1 MSIMK
6 LSLLSSFFKAKEETL
21 IVPDSLLLKKIKLLS
36 QNSNLIVY
44 AYKEIFH
51 HKNAY
56 LIPLMIYDNLRGIY
70 IFEMKEWSYDDL
82 KNATA
87 SKAESVDNSKDTLA
101 FDKTHAV
108 IKQKFNELLHNDGVE
123 IFNYLLMENLSSDEY
138 EHLNESLQAILPK
151 DKIIFSDSDSSEIF
165 KKLQNAAPENHLLP
179 SADTVLGTLFI
190 QYAIVKNSGE
200 IHLCNDAQTAFI
212 DAKIRGLQNLSA
224 PAKSGKSYTLLLK
237 SLKELFQK
245 ERQKIILLKPTTLS
259 KDILHKRFLEL
270 IEHAIIDI
278 DLMAFEI
285 LTPMELIN
293 RHLTK
298 LKMPRLDDALYI
310 DEKLMQKSFDAAD
323 LIICDDANLMPQNFL
338 SYLKHI
344 QKKSDLILVNDAN
357 EELAFSFTQSY
368 LPQER
373 EIHFYKTN
381 PHAKALHLVSSLLQ
395 SAKASEIVVIS
406 NTLSREKLKDDLS
419 SFIEDETLIIDASK
433 HLLEQKF
440 DSLLLTTYSDIVDI
454 DAKHVI
460 LMDVC
465 YGNKDEITY
474 ACSIATQTLKI
485 LYEED
490 CQEIERLKETYESK

>member
-1 MSIMK
+1 MK
-6 LSLLSSFFKAKEETL
+6 LSFLSSFFKAKEEAL
-21 IVPDSLLLKKIKLLS
+21 VVPDSLLLKKIKLLS

-44 AYKEIFH
+44 AYREIFH

-138 EHLNESLQAILPK
+138 EHLNDSLQEMLPK
-151 DKIIFSDSDSSEIF
+151 EKIIFSDSDSSEIF
-165 KKLQNAAPENHLLP
+165 KKLQNSAPENHALP
-179 SADTVLGTLFI
+179 SADTILGTLFI
-190 QYAIVKNSGE
+190 QYAIVENENE
-200 IHLCNDAQTAFI
+200 IHLCNNEQIALI
-212 DAKIRGLQNLSA
+212 DAKITGLQNLLA

-237 SLKELFQK
+237 SLKELFK
-245 ERQKIILLKPTTLS
+245 NERQKIILVKPTTLS

-293 RHLTK
+293 RHLMK
-298 LKMPRLDDALYI
+298 LKMPLLDDALYI
-310 DEKLMQKSFDAAD
+310 DEKLMKKSFDAAD

-338 SYLKHI
+338 AYLKHI
-344 QKKSDLILVNDAN
+344 QKKSDLLVVNDSSETA
-357 EELAFSFTQSY
+357 AFSFTQSY

-381 PHAKALHLVSSLLQ
+381 PHAKALHLISSLLRQ
-395 SAKASEIVVIS
+395 AKADEIVVIS
-406 NTLSREKLKDDLS
+406 NSLSREKLKDDLS
-419 SFIEDETLIIDASK
+419 SFIEDEALIIDASK
-433 HLLEQKF
+433 HLLEQKL
-440 DSLLLTTYSDIVDI
+440 DSLLLTTYNDIVDL

-460 LMDVC
+460 LMDIC
-465 YGNKDEITY
+465 YADKDEIAY
-474 ACSIATQTLKI
+474 AYSIATQSLYL
-485 LYEED
+485 LYEEE
-490 CQEIERLKETYESK
+490 CQEIERLKEVYESN